1 MIPLH
6 ITLENVSIYIAIV
19 SFAVGLVKIII
30 IAPLQKDNKALQHE
44 SKQQVE
50 MLRKEIDQLRVSIER
65 LAVCIE
71 TIERNIGEVR
81 ERVVLVE
88 SSAKS
93 AHKRLD
99 TLESKVYCS
108 RSG

>member
-1 MIPLH
+1 MH

-65 LAVCIE
+65 LDPRSGSQRRA
-71 TIERNIGEVR
+71 G
-81 ERVVLVE
+81 LVE
-88 SSAKS
+88 GDVAIR
-93 AHKRLD
+93 A
-99 TLESKVYCS
+99 YA
-108 RSG
+108 